1 MAVLLRLSDQRFNT
15 TTKWFQLDAYE
26 GESQVMAGLVAS
38 VANDRHERGA
48 GYPNVERCT
57 QTYECDPTFDRKAQ
71 VK

>member
-1 MAVLLRLSDQRFNT
+1 MI
-15 TTKWFQLDAYE
+15 WIQLDAYE

-38 VANDRHERGA
+38 VTNDRHQRGT
-48 GYPNVERCT
+48 GYPNDERCT